1 MPGDHHYDPESGVFV
16 TCYWNEVSLADILGT
31 IEERNRDPR
40 LQGARASVIDL
51 TGAWWAEVPISF
63 TRDKLDRLRPALAPP
78 PIRTVF
84 VSPMEFWYGFTRMY
98 AIVHE
103 IYGGSRIDVVRSWPE
118 AAEVLGRDL
127 RQAEAWTRLR
137 SAAGVETRRRRE
149 A

>member
-1 MPGDHHYDPESGVFV
+1 MPGDHHYEPESGVFV
-16 TCYWNEVSLADILGT
+16 TCYWAEVSLEDILTT
-31 IEERNRDPR
+31 IEQRNRDPR

-51 TGAWWAEVPISF
+51 TNARWAEVPISF
-63 TRDKLDRLRPALAPP
+63 TREKLDRLRPALAPP

-84 VSPMEFWYGFTRMY
+84 VTPTEFWHGFTRMY

-127 RQAEAWTRLR
+127 KQAEAWTRIR
-137 SAAGVETRRRRE
+137 ASADTRTRRGPH